1 MEFLIEVVERA
12 PAGEAHIILDNL
24 SAHKSQVIRDFLAT
38 HLNVHFHFTP
48 TDSSWRAR
56 REPCHSQAVACE
68 SLGFKIPSADIK
80 RQIAEPSA
88 CPDPRSESILQPLTG
103 KALFT
108 ASLMRWTNSGSRV
121 WAFPMSKSCID

>member
-1 MEFLIEVVERA
+1 VEFLIEVVERA

-48 TDSSWRAR
+48 TYSSWRAR
-56 REPCHSQAVACE
+56 REPCHSQAVAYE

-88 CPDPRSESILQPLTG
+88 CPDPRSESILSFEAISTPRDGTSLANG
-103 KALFT
+103 KMMT
-108 ASLMRWTNSGSRV
+108 AGTW
-121 WAFPMSKSCID
+121 